1 MSVENGVYNDRLLS
15 TRPLHAGMK
24 VRWHGHSCFE
34 FGDSQLTL
42 VVDPHDGRS
51 IGIKPPAVSADVVL
65 MTHNHYDHNAVRAV
79 RGRHDDILS
88 REGMF
93 TVKGLEVEGLP
104 SWHDAVGGRERGP
117 NTMYLF
123 RMDDISVCHCGDLG
137 CIPDEDVLSR
147 IRNVDMLFVPVGE
160 TFTMPLPEVKRFLEI
175 VNPNVIVPMHYR
187 HDTGERRG
195 LHRQRDRRVQGRHR
209 RHEAVLG
216 LRPLT
221 RHTRILSVIKKRKGR
236 TAQ

>member
-1 MSVENGVYNDRLLS
+1 MSRGNAVDNDRLLS
-15 TRPLHAGMK
+15 TRPIPADMK

-51 IGIKPPAVSADVVL
+51 IGIRPPAVSADIVL

-88 REGMF
+88 REGIF
-93 TVKGLEVEGLP
+93 TVKGLEVEGLH
-104 SWHDAVGGRERGP
+104 SWHDAVGGTERGP

-123 RMDDISVCHCGDLG
+123 TMDDISVCHCGDLG
-137 CIPDEDVLSR
+137 SIPDEDVLTR

-187 HDTGERRG
+187 VGG
-195 LHRQRDRRVQGRHR
+195 LSIPISPLDDFLDMIPENAVDYIGNEIDVSRDDIDGMKQCWVFDR
-209 RHEAVLG
+209 
-216 LRPLT
+216 
-221 RHTRILSVIKKRKGR
+221 
-236 TAQ
+236 